1 MTGDEMSED
10 ARFGAAAGDAPRART
25 DDYGFFAPVRT
36 ASPALDGRP
45 GDAGVDRS
53 AAAAPFTP
61 GQLSAPAPFGS
72 PAPAVPSA
80 APPPSGL
87 PVWAVAVFGAGALV
101 VLAIVAAIVIPALR
115 NNGQAERLV
124 GTSLALPT
132 TVVGLPRTADPAT
145 QSQADQ
151 LAAFIPS
158 TFRSRRSGGYVSGS
172 STLLVAAAKP
182 RHVLTFAEQEA
193 LSQAFWAQQARSV
206 PDDASLGAPST
217 PSGAG
222 ASGTLTCADELTSD
236 GSATVCVD
244 AQATALVVFVLSSTS
259 GAGSDPTAPAQ
270 VPPAV
275 VHAG

>member
-1 MTGDEMSED
+1 MPED
-10 ARFGAAAGDAPRART
+10 ARFGAAAGPVAGERA

-36 ASPALDGRP
+36 AP
-45 GDAGVDRS
+45 GDIDGMDGTS
-53 AAAAPFTP
+53 ATAPAAPFTP
-61 GQLSAPAPFGS
+61 GQPSAPATFGTAGPFGGPG
-72 PAPAVPSA
+72 PAAPPA

-101 VLAIVAAIVIPALR
+101 VLAIVAAIVIPVLR
-115 NNGQAERLV
+115 NNGQDERLV

-132 TVVGLPRTADPAT
+132 TVLGLPRTADPAT
-145 QSQADQ
+145 QTQADQ